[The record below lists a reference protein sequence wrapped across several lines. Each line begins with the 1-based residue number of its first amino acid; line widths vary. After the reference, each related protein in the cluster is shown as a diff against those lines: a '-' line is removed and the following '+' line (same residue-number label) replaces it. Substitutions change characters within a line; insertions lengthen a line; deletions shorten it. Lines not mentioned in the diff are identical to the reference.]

1 MKNDEKSLKE
11 IFDDIKDL
19 MEDFLKSADETI
31 NKIKERNENT

>member
-19 MEDFLKSADETI
+19 MEDLFKSADETI
-31 NKIKERNENT
+31 NKIKEKNENT